1 MGGWRQLQVCFSHLR
16 GYQWELPN
24 CCGHSQCSHCTLMAE
39 QLRLVAAEVRL
50 SACPHAQ
57 TESWLLCWSLWLWI
71 MGAPLCRDA
80 MGNAIY
86 TYRQFRESFRGV
98 QLRGMQQDLSWD
110 KAAEQYEQVL
120 VDAKYQW

>member
-1 MGGWRQLQVCFSHLR
+1 M
-16 GYQWELPN
+16 P
-24 CCGHSQCSHCTLMAE
+24 TL
-39 QLRLVAAEVRL
+39 LSIVTTVLVTCAGDCAVKL
-50 SACPHAQ
+50 SDAL
-57 TESWLLCWSLWLWI
+57 S
-71 MGAPLCRDA
+71 CRNA

-120 VDAKYQW
+120 IDAKYQW

>member
-1 MGGWRQLQVCFSHLR
+1 
-16 GYQWELPN
+16 
-24 CCGHSQCSHCTLMAE
+24 
-39 QLRLVAAEVRL
+39 
-50 SACPHAQ
+50 
-57 TESWLLCWSLWLWI
+57 
-71 MGAPLCRDA
+71 

-120 VDAKYQW
+120 IDAKYQW

>member
-1 MGGWRQLQVCFSHLR
+1 MARQLQLI
-16 GYQWELPN
+16 
-24 CCGHSQCSHCTLMAE
+24 
-39 QLRLVAAEVRL
+39 AAEMRL
-50 SACPHAQ
+50 SACPHRSDSIVTTVLVTCAGHRKL
-57 TESWLLCWSLWLWI
+57 TMSDPSCR
-71 MGAPLCRDA
+71 RDA

-120 VDAKYQW
+120 IDAKYQW

>member
-1 MGGWRQLQVCFSHLR
+1 MARQLQLI
-16 GYQWELPN
+16 
-24 CCGHSQCSHCTLMAE
+24 
-39 QLRLVAAEVRL
+39 AAEMRL
-50 SACPHAQ
+50 SACPHRSDSIVTTVLVTCAGHRKL
-57 TESWLLCWSLWLWI
+57 TMSDPSWR
-71 MGAPLCRDA
+71 RDA

-120 VDAKYQW
+120 IDAKYQW

>member
-1 MGGWRQLQVCFSHLR
+1 MRFLQIALFVHALHVPAS
-16 GYQWELPN
+16 PP
-24 CCGHSQCSHCTLMAE
+24 GHHDDIS
-39 QLRLVAAEVRL
+39 R
-50 SACPHAQ
+50 
-57 TESWLLCWSLWLWI
+57 
-71 MGAPLCRDA
+71 RDA

-86 TYRQFRESFRGV
+86 TFRQFKESFTGV